1 MSSLGKQGELTV
13 REGERGEGIGR
24 THLFWGS
31 ASAARTAL
39 SGEVGMLGRSRSVGD
54 AALKEDRY
62 LKGWMGKES
71 GNMGEESLGIGMMG
85 FIEGNVRDF

>member
-1 MSSLGKQGELTV
+1 M
-13 REGERGEGIGR
+13 
-24 THLFWGS
+24 
-31 ASAARTAL
+31 
-39 SGEVGMLGRSRSVGD
+39 
-54 AALKEDRY
+54 ALKEDRY